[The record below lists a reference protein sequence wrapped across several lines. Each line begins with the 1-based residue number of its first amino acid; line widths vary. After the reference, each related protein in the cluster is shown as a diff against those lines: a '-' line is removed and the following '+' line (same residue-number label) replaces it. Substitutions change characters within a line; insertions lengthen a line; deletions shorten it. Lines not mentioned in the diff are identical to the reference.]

1 VDVRFFDAGARSPC
15 LKVAPV
21 RRSLAALMS
30 EAKDFLEH
38 MEHAGHS
45 GHGDHGGEG
54 HGEAH
59 KGPGKQIGITMAILG
74 VMLALCA
81 ALVGSH
87 RTELIK
93 TTVEQS
99 NKWGLYQ
106 AEAMKLR
113 IIEGDLEML
122 HAISPNMEEEKIMD
136 ANLRAKSANAGKEDD
151 ADTKEIK
158 DLIATSLDDL
168 AELLTPDPED
178 EKHFGELAKKYDRDM
193 REAKHDAEVFEPAIE
208 AHQEA
213 AEWYERAQLLAE
225 IGIVIASI
233 ALLLS
238 SRAVWTI
245 AVVCGVGGAGVI
257 GFTFVKTR
265 GVLKDAEVKIEEAK
279 KESERI
285 EEDDEDEEEEKK
297 LEEAAAKAGKSGGEK
312 KEEGAKGE
320 EKKPEGSAK
329 PEEKKPEG
337 GAKPEEKAPEKK

>member
-1 VDVRFFDAGARSPC
+1 
-15 LKVAPV
+15 
-21 RRSLAALMS
+21 MS

-45 GHGDHGGEG
+45 SHGDHGGEG

-122 HAISPNMEEEKIMD
+122 HAISPNLEEEKIMD
-136 ANLRAKSANAGKEDD
+136 ANLRAKSANAGKDD
-151 ADTKEIK
+151 DPDTKEIK

-225 IGIVIASI
+225 IGIVVASV
-233 ALLLS
+233 ALLLAN
-238 SRAVWTI
+238 RKIWTI
-245 AVVCGVGGAGVI
+245 AIVAGAGGAVI
-257 GFTFVKTR
+257 IAWTFVKTHR
-265 GVLKDAEVKIEEAK
+265 AIVDADKKIEEAAK
-279 KESERI
+279 RTEAI
-285 EEDDEDEEEEKK
+285 EEDDEDKDE
-297 LEEAAAKAGKSGGEK
+297 GGGEK
-312 KEEGAKGE
+312 KKEGEPAKVEPSAKGE
-320 EKKPEGSAK
+320 GSAEKK
-329 PEEKKPEG
+329 
-337 GAKPEEKAPEKK
+337 